1 MESRRERWIRRTRL
15 VFCIPPPR
23 PLTADT
29 EAPSAADAPVD
40 PFAHIEKTIDQ
51 QTWAKTK
58 AHRLTE
64 LQDSA
69 DRLSSD
75 PYLVSMALRRRFREE
90 KKVLLEKQGRD
101 DGLRERYGLHDEVDL
116 GEEDVEKARE
126 RWEAGRERRGLPVD
140 EPTDA
145 EASVRAV
152 VGTPRAR
159 VEARV
164 ESAADLAHVLRRTT
178 AKKYDPFG
186 DAMEGLFG
194 GSASKMKLKGRIKD
208 QVVVDNPG
216 VKGKSDK
223 LAMPAAVG
231 LAGGLLSGYGSDSD

>member
-1 MESRRERWIRRTRL
+1 M
-15 VFCIPPPR
+15 
-23 PLTADT
+23 ADT
-29 EAPSAADAPVD
+29 EAPSASEAPVD

-58 AHRLTE
+58 QHRLTE

-75 PYLVSMALRRRFREE
+75 PYVVSSALRRRFREE
-90 KKVLLEKQGRD
+90 KKILLEKQGRD
-101 DGLRERYGLHDEVDL
+101 DGLRERYGLHDDVDL
-116 GEEDVEKARE
+116 GEEDVEKVRE

-140 EPTDA
+140 DPGLADV

-152 VGTPRAR
+152 AGTPRPR
-159 VEARV
+159 GKERI
-164 ESAADLAHVLRRTT
+164 ESAGDLAKVLRKTT

-194 GSASKMKLKGRIKD
+194 GSASKMKLKGKIKD
-208 QVVVDNPG
+208 AAVLEIPG
-216 VKGKSDK
+216 IKGKSEK
-223 LAMPAAVG
+223 PMSPAAG
-231 LAGGLLSGYGSDSD
+231 ALAGGLLSGYGSESD